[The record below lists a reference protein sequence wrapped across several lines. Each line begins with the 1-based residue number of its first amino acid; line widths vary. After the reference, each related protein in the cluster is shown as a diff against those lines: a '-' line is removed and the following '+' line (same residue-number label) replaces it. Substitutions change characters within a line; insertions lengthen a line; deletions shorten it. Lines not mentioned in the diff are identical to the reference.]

1 MAIAQQPVVT
11 GMRASWHEIAADD
24 KSEVLM
30 AAMKLAGID
39 RLWFVSGTEL
49 GFFQEAHVKN
59 KVLGRPTPDIM
70 TMTHENACLAAACGE
85 TIITGRPAATA
96 AHVEVGLLNYGGA
109 IHNANRGNYP
119 VLIMS
124 GYPPSAEPG
133 SVPGARNAFIQ
144 WYQQISD
151 QGQIVRQYT
160 KWDHKLASYDNPGTV
175 ITRAAQVMLSETQGP
190 AYMAVPREVAMES
203 VGGSWR
209 FPLLDRMMPASS
221 PVADPDQLRQAA
233 TWLLEAEV
241 PVIVTSKF
249 GRNPGAVGALVEL
262 AELLGALVMAD
273 PFKVSFPS
281 FHPLFRGMP
290 SREPFPTDADC
301 VLLLDVVVPW
311 MPGKTE
317 PREDARIISMDL
329 DPIQGMTPVYEF
341 PMDLSIA
348 ADSSKSIPALLEEV
362 KRQMTS
368 EQRQRAEQRRGEH
381 ETVGRRRLAEQIEA
395 AQRDGHAA
403 NLTTRWVSYQIGQ
416 TLGQD
421 ALILH
426 ELTDSSL
433 FNRQS
438 PGTLHGTGGSSIGWS
453 APAAVGV
460 KVAAPD
466 KTVAVAC
473 GDGSWMFANPT
484 VSVWASRAHKAPV
497 LFMVMNNRGYSTG
510 TRSVIENHPEGYS
523 AREKDLTGGWF
534 DPSPNYAAEAAASG
548 AYGEKVSD
556 PSEVAPAISRALNAI
571 NNEGTPAV
579 LEFWL
584 PKHITGEV

>member
-1 MAIAQQPVVT
+1 MT
-11 GMRASWHEIAADD
+11 
-24 KSEVLM
+24 
-30 AAMKLAGID
+30 AMKLAGID

-85 TIITGRPAATA
+85 TVITGRPSATA

-109 IHNANRGNYP
+109 IHNACRGNYP
-119 VLIMS
+119 VLMMS
-124 GYPPSAEPG
+124 GYPPSAESG
-133 SVPGARNAFIQ
+133 SVPGARNSFIQ
-144 WYQQISD
+144 WYQQIPD

-175 ITRAAQVMLSETQGP
+175 ITRAAQVMLSGLQGP
-190 AYMAVPREVAMES
+190 AYMAVPREVAMEN
-203 VGGSWR
+203 VGGTWR
-209 FPLLDRMMPASS
+209 FPLLDRMQPAMS
-221 PVADPDQLRQAA
+221 PAADPDQLEVAA
-233 TWLLEAEV
+233 RWLLESEKPIIA
-241 PVIVTSKF
+241 TSRF
-249 GRNPGAVGALVEL
+249 GRNPEAVASLIEL
-262 AELLGALVMAD
+262 AELLGGLVLAD
-273 PFKVSFPS
+273 PFKMSFPS
-281 FHPLFRGMP
+281 FHPLFRGG
-290 SREPFPTDADC
+290 REPFPSDVDC
-301 VLLLDVVVPW
+301 ALLLDVVVPW
-311 MPGKTE
+311 MPGESE
-317 PREDARIISMDL
+317 PLPNAKIISLDL
-329 DPIQGMTPVYEF
+329 DPTQSMTTVYEF
-341 PMDLSIA
+341 PSDLTIT
-348 ADSSKSIPALLEEV
+348 ADSSKAIPALVEEV

-368 EQRQRAEQRRGEH
+368 EQRNRAEARRASH
-381 ETVGRRRLAEQIEA
+381 EEVGRRRLAERIDA
-395 AQRDGHAA
+395 AQRDGNAA
-403 NLTTRWVSYQIGQ
+403 NLSTRWVSYQIGQ

-433 FNRQS
+433 FNRQQ
-438 PGTLHGTGGSSIGWS
+438 PGTLHGAGGSSIGWS

-484 VSVWASRAHKAPV
+484 VTTWSSGFHKAPV

-510 TRSVIENHPEGYS
+510 TRTVIENHPEGY
-523 AREKDLTGGWF
+523 AVRETDFTGGWF

-556 PSEVAPAISRALNAI
+556 PQEVAPAINRALSEIEKN
-571 NNEGTPAV
+571 GVPAV

>member
-11 GMRASWHEIAADD
+11 GMRASWHEIAADE

-30 AAMKLAGID
+30 TAMKLAGID

-85 TIITGRPAATA
+85 TIVTGRPSATA
-96 AHVEVGLLNYGGA
+96 AHVEVGLMNYGGA
-109 IHNANRGNYP
+109 IHNASRGNYP
-119 VLIMS
+119 VLMMS
-124 GYPPSAEPG
+124 GYPPSAESG
-133 SVPGARNAFIQ
+133 SVPGARNSFIQ
-144 WYQQISD
+144 WYQQIRD
-151 QGQIVRQYT
+151 QGEIVRQYT

-175 ITRAAQVMLSETQGP
+175 ITRAAQIMLSGPQGP

-209 FPLLDRMMPASS
+209 FPTLERMQP
-221 PVADPDQLRQAA
+221 AA
-233 TWLLEAEV
+233 TPAPDPEQLALAARWLLESEM
-241 PVIVTSKF
+241 PVIATSRF
-249 GRNPGAVGALVEL
+249 GRNTDAVAALVEL
-262 AELLGALVMAD
+262 AELLGALVLAD
-273 PFKVSFPS
+273 PFRMSFPS
-281 FHPLFRGMP
+281 FHPLFRGG
-290 SREPFPTDADC
+290 REPFPRDVDC
-301 VLLLDVVVPW
+301 ALLLDVVVPW
-311 MPGKTE
+311 MPGESE
-317 PREDARIISMDL
+317 PRPDAKIIALDL
-329 DPIQGMTPVYEF
+329 DPTQSMTPIYEF
-341 PMDLSIA
+341 PSDLSIT
-348 ADSSKSIPALLEEV
+348 ADSAKAVPALVEVV
-362 KRQMTS
+362 KRLMTP
-368 EQRQRAEQRRGEH
+368 EQRRRAEARRAAH
-381 ETVGRRRLAEQIEA
+381 EDAGHRRLAERLDA
-395 AQRDGHAA
+395 AKRDGQTA
-403 NLTTRWVSYQIGQ
+403 NLTPRWVSYQIGQ

-421 ALILH
+421 AMILH

-433 FNRQS
+433 FNRQQA
-438 PGTLHGTGGSSIGWS
+438 GTLLGTGGSSIGWS
-453 APAAVGV
+453 APAAIGV

-466 KTVAVAC
+466 RTVAVAC

-484 VSVWASRAHKAPV
+484 VTTWASRAHKAPV

-510 TRSVIENHPEGYS
+510 TRTVVENHPEGY
-523 AREKDLTGGWF
+523 AVRETDFTGGWF

-556 PSEVAPAISRALNAI
+556 PNEVAPAIQRALGAI
-571 NNEGTPAV
+571 QNEGIPAV

>member
-1 MAIAQQPVVT
+1 MAIAQQPVVSGT
-11 GMRASWHEIAADD
+11 RSSWHEIQADE
-24 KSEVLM
+24 KSEILM
-30 AAMKLAGID
+30 TAMKLAGID

-85 TIITGRPAATA
+85 TVITGRPSATA

-109 IHNANRGNYP
+109 IHNASRGNYP
-119 VLIMS
+119 VLMMS
-124 GYPPSAEPG
+124 GYPPSAESG
-133 SVPGARNAFIQ
+133 SVPGARNSFIQ
-144 WYQQISD
+144 WYQQIPD

-175 ITRAAQVMLSETQGP
+175 ITRAAQVMLSGLQGP
-190 AYMAVPREVAMES
+190 AYMAVPREVAMEN
-203 VGGSWR
+203 VGGTWR
-209 FPLLDRMMPASS
+209 FPLLDRMQPAIS
-221 PVADPDQLRQAA
+221 PAADPEQLKVAA
-233 TWLLEAEV
+233 RWLLESEK
-241 PVIVTSKF
+241 PVIATSRF
-249 GRNPGAVGALVEL
+249 GRNPEAVASLIEL
-262 AELLGALVMAD
+262 AELLGALVLAD
-273 PFKVSFPS
+273 PFKMSFPS
-281 FHPLFRGMP
+281 FHPLFRGG
-290 SREPFPTDADC
+290 REPFPSDVDC
-301 VLLLDVVVPW
+301 ALLLDVVVPW
-311 MPGKTE
+311 MPGESE
-317 PREDARIISMDL
+317 PLADARIIAMDL
-329 DPIQGMTPVYEF
+329 DPIQGMTPIYEL
-341 PMDLSIA
+341 PSDLSIT
-348 ADSSKSIPALLEEV
+348 ADSGKAIPALLEEI

-368 EQRQRAEQRRGEH
+368 EQRNRADARRASH
-381 ETVGRRRLAEQIEA
+381 EEVGRRRLAERIDA
-395 AQRDGHAA
+395 AQRDGSAA

-433 FNRQS
+433 FNRQQ

-466 KTVAVAC
+466 RTVAVAC

-484 VSVWASRAHKAPV
+484 VTTWSSGFHKAPV

-510 TRSVIENHPEGYS
+510 TRTVIENHPEGY
-523 AREKDLTGGWF
+523 AVRETDFTGGWF

-556 PSEVAPAISRALNAI
+556 PKEVAPAINRALGEIEKN
-571 NNEGTPAV
+571 GVPAV